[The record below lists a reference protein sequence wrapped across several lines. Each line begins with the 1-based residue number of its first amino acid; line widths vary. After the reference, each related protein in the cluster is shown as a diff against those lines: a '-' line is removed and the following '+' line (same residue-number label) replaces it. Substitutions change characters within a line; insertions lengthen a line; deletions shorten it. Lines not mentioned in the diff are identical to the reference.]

1 MVLLFL
7 LPIVSPIA
15 SVSGEARIESQ
26 NFEILDRLSEV
37 LEERQEALDSNSVGQ
52 MAGPTIE
59 GISRRLGGSSV
70 PAPTPSSDTGYVGMG
85 PPRLSSYRSTHAEAD
100 NLTNSE
106 NRTKVE
112 YSSCLLE
119 SPMSPRAPDSGPAQ
133 GTLAYDYV

>member
-1 MVLLFL
+1 MDNTSVRLVHRAPALSHSHTLLMVLLFL

-59 GISRRLGGSSV
+59 GISNSV
-70 PAPTPSSDTGYVGMG
+70 TPTVD
-85 PPRLSSYRSTHAEAD
+85 
-100 NLTNSE
+100 
-106 NRTKVE
+106 
-112 YSSCLLE
+112 LE
-119 SPMSPRAPDSGPAQ
+119 SRSSAILS
-133 GTLAYDYV
+133 